1 MSSGVRFTSIPKAS
15 EVGEIWKDLEELIG
29 SLKSRL
35 ERREGEYSELAIDV
49 VNRLESGIQ
58 GEERQAQLCKL
69 RESWGHIQTLE
80 RELRFYLKQLRR
92 LAESSMSRIAEQ
104 LGTLSVDSMARAIR
118 ASEMSKAYYEKPV
131 EPLFDTVTES
141 PLESTSDS
149 WKCQESEEF
158 KG

>member
-1 MSSGVRFTSIPKAS
+1 MSSGVSFTSIPEAS
-15 EVGEIWKDLEELIG
+15 KVGEIWKDLEELIG

-35 ERREGEYSELAIDV
+35 ERREEEYSELAIDV

-69 RESWGHIQTLE
+69 RESWGHIQRLE
-80 RELRFYLKQLRR
+80 HELRFYLKQLRR

-104 LGTLSVDSMARAIR
+104 LGTLSVNSMARAIQ
-118 ASEMSKAYYEKPV
+118 ASEMSSACYEKPV
-131 EPLFDTVTES
+131 EPLFETVTES
-141 PLESTSDS
+141 PLEYISDS